1 MHQKGYIFF
10 VVVTK
15 AGRIVFEVISL
26 CSFDGPFF
34 FAEFVVGDPPL
45 SERSLMQDVQEFFCK
60 GEWANISKKVHFRDI
75 LLLVKK

>member
-1 MHQKGYIFF
+1 MHTSERVIFF
-10 VVVTK
+10 VVTK

-45 SERSLMQDVQEFFCK
+45 S
-60 GEWANISKKVHFRDI
+60 
-75 LLLVKK
+75 